1 MRNGECGKGSVAHPF
16 TLSPLHPSPFTP
28 SLLESPVN
36 TDNPEKKAWQESNR
50 AALAARLEFAR
61 TAEEDTLFTEEWNG
75 HFVAVTKE
83 EETLRLWL
91 IDQNVED
98 TDWVQSILRLEDPLF
113 LPMSYTQA
121 MMLAL
126 LWQPTPARV
135 FVSGLG
141 GGGLATVIHH
151 HLWQTRIDCVELS
164 PPVVAAA
171 TGYFGFAPD
180 ERMRLTTGDALAALE
195 DASPGSYDILFL
207 DLFFDNGETPQH
219 LLTDD
224 FFRLCHSRLR
234 PDGLIAMNLSA
245 KGPDFSQ
252 RLAPIAAHFATLY
265 TCRGHGSTQIV
276 FATDRPPL
284 SSFALTQQAIAAQ
297 QEHRFTFPYVT
308 WVSRLIQQQPAPE
321 PAR

>member
-1 MRNGECGKGSVAHPF
+1 
-16 TLSPLHPSPFTP
+16 
-28 SLLESPVN
+28 VN
-36 TDNPEKKAWQESNR
+36 VENPEKIAWQENNR
-50 AALAARLEFAR
+50 AALIARLDFAR
-61 TAEEDTLFTEEWNG
+61 TAEDDTLFTEEWNG

-83 EETLRLWL
+83 DDALRLWL
-91 IDQNVED
+91 IDQNADD
-98 TDWVQSILRLEDPLF
+98 TDWVQSILRLDDPLS

-126 LWQPTPARV
+126 IWQPTPERV

-141 GGGLATVIHH
+141 GGGLAMVLHH
-151 HLWQTRIDCVELS
+151 HLWQTQIDCVELS

-171 TGYFGFAPD
+171 IGCFGFAPD
-180 ERMRLTTGDALAALE
+180 ERMRLTTGDALAMLE
-195 DASPGSYDILFL
+195 DTSPGSYDVLFL
-207 DLFFDNGETPQH
+207 DLFFDNGETPPQF
-219 LLTDD
+219 LTED
-224 FFRLCHSRLR
+224 FFRLCRSRLR
-234 PDGLIAMNLSA
+234 PDGLITMNLSA

-252 RLAPIAAHFATLY
+252 RLAPMAANFATVY

-297 QEHRFTFPYVT
+297 QEHRFPFPYVT

-321 PAR
+321 EPAP

>member
-1 MRNGECGKGSVAHPF
+1 LNS
-16 TLSPLHPSPFTP
+16 
-28 SLLESPVN
+28 
-36 TDNPEKKAWQESNR
+36 DNPAKIAWQESNR
-50 AALAARLEFAR
+50 AALVARLDFAR
-61 TAEEDTLFTEEWNG
+61 DAEEDTLFTEEWNG

-91 IDQNVED
+91 IEQNAND
-98 TDWVQSILRLEDPLF
+98 TDWVQSILRLEEPLT

-126 LWQPTPARV
+126 IWQPAPERV

-151 HLWQTRIDCVELS
+151 HLWQTQIDCVELS
-164 PPVVAAA
+164 PSVVAAA

-180 ERMRLTTGDALAALE
+180 DRMHLTTGDALVALE
-195 DASPGSYDILFL
+195 AAASGSYDVLFL

-219 LLTDD
+219 FLTDD
-224 FFRLCHSRLR
+224 FFRLCRSRLR
-234 PDGLIAMNLSA
+234 PDGLLTMNLSA
-245 KGPDFSQ
+245 NGPDFSQ
-252 RLAPIAAHFATLY
+252 RLAPIAAHFATVY

-276 FATDRPPL
+276 FATDHPPL
-284 SSFALTQQAIAAQ
+284 APFVLTQQAVAAQ

-308 WVSRLIQQQPAPE
+308 WVSRLIQQRPASE
-321 PAR
+321 AAQ